1 MEKEKI
7 PFKESRIYP
16 VVFMILITAF
26 FVGIL
31 AFFYHS
37 TKEKVKMHE
46 DMTFKMAILNSFNLP
61 DNNVNDDYKKYIKE
75 IKSDNLTYF
84 EAKKDT
90 TLLGYAFFIQGKG
103 LWGSVFSIVSL
114 TPDLEKIIKL
124 TITSQSETP
133 GLGARITEAWFTD
146 QFSDKIITVKGS
158 PVKFNLVSENKA
170 ELNND
175 EIKQIT
181 GATLSTKA
189 VTDMVYNEINRI
201 KKIIKVNK

>member
-1 MEKEKI
+1 VEKEKT
-7 PFKESRIYP
+7 PFKETRIYP

-46 DMTFKMAILNSFNLP
+46 DMTF
-61 DNNVNDDYKKYIKE
+61 NDDFNKYIKE
-75 IKSDNLTYF
+75 IKTDNLTYF

-114 TPDLEKIIKL
+114 SPDLEKIIKL

>member
-1 MEKEKI
+1 MEKEKT
-7 PFKESRIYP
+7 PFKETRIYP

-46 DMTFKMAILNSFNLP
+46 DMTF
-61 DNNVNDDYKKYIKE
+61 NDDFNKYIKE
-75 IKSDNLTYF
+75 IKTDNLTYF

-114 TPDLEKIIKL
+114 SPDLEKIIKL